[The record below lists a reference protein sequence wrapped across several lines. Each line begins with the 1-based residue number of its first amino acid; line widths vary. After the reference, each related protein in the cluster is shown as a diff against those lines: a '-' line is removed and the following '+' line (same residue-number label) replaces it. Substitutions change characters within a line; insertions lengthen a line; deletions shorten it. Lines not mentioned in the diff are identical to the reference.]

1 MVSFSLNPGSGGQ
14 SPLKAHRGI
23 MADLLRRIAERS
35 DPAAFRELYEAYGPR
50 VKAYMIRQGADAGT
64 AEDLAQETL
73 LTVWR
78 KAALYAGDKGST
90 TTWVFAIAR
99 NLRIDRLRREV
110 PWQELPEGRLAEAS
124 NEPLPDEAVA
134 EKERQQRVQ
143 AALAALPPEQKE
155 VVALAYL
162 EGLSHSEIAERLGM
176 PLGTV
181 KSRMRIAYQKIRQTL
196 ENLE

>member
-1 MVSFSLNPGSGGQ
+1 
-14 SPLKAHRGI
+14 
-23 MADLLRRIAERS
+23 MADLLQRIAERA

-78 KAALYAGDKGST
+78 KAALYAGDRGSM

-110 PWQELPEGRLAEAS
+110 PWQQLPEGRLTEAS
-124 NEPLPDEAVA
+124 SEPLPDEAMA
-134 EKERQQRVQ
+134 EKERQERVQ
-143 AALAALPPEQKE
+143 AALAELPPEQKD
-155 VVALAYL
+155 VVILAYL
-162 EGLSHSEIAERLGM
+162 EGLSHSEIAERLGL

-196 ENLE
+196 ESLE